1 METDIRS
8 SYMGLSLTSP
18 IVAGS
23 SGVTGS
29 IDTIRRLEDAGA
41 GAVVLK
47 SLFEEE
53 IVAELDGTRVSMER
67 PGFTFPETAEM
78 EDYIDEDDGM
88 TSYLKLVQDA
98 KERVDI
104 PVIAS
109 VNCFSAGRWTSFAE
123 LVERAGVDGLELNV
137 FLMPSDTHAADV
149 RAFEQ
154 TYFDIVQAVQDQIQI
169 PVAVKVSYHFTLLA
183 RTLKA
188 LSETGVSGLVLFNRF
203 FNPDF
208 DLDSLEIIP
217 ANVLSSPDLLHLS
230 LRWVAIM
237 RGVVSCDIA
246 ASTGVHDGDAVIK
259 QILAGANAVQV
270 ASVLYNSGP
279 DVVTAMNNRLTA
291 WMRDHEYTELTQF
304 RGRLSQAQVADPA
317 AFDRVQFVRNYRGFS
332 AGV

>member
-1 METDIRS
+1 MEIDIRS
-8 SYMGLSLTSP
+8 SYMGLPLTSP

-78 EDYIDEDDGM
+78 EEYIDEDDGM

-98 KERVDI
+98 KEQVDI

-123 LVERAGVDGLELNV
+123 LVQRAGADGLELNV

-149 RAFEQ
+149 RVFEQ

-188 LSETGVSGLVLFNRF
+188 LSETGVSALVLFNRF

-217 ANVLSSPDLLHLS
+217 ANVLSSPELLHLS

-279 DVVTAMNNRLTA
+279 DVVSAMNDRLTS

>member
-1 METDIRS
+1 
-8 SYMGLSLTSP
+8 MGLPLTSP

-23 SGVTGS
+23 CGVTGS
-29 IDTIRRLEDAGA
+29 IDNIRRLEDAGA

-53 IVAELDGTRVSMER
+53 IVAELDGRRASMER

-78 EDYIDEDDGM
+78 EGFIDEEDGM
-88 TSYLKLVQDA
+88 TTYLKLVHDA
-98 KERVDI
+98 KQRVGI

-109 VNCFSAGRWTSFAE
+109 VNCVSAGRWTSFAE
-123 LVERAGVDGLELNV
+123 LVERAGADALELNV
-137 FLMPSDTHAADV
+137 FLMPSDTHTTDA
-149 RAFEQ
+149 RAVEQ
-154 TYFDIVQAVQDQIQI
+154 VYFDIVQAVQDQIQI

-183 RTLKA
+183 SMLRA
-188 LSETGVSGLVLFNRF
+188 LSETGISGLVLFNRF

-208 DLDSLEIIP
+208 DLDSLEIVP
-217 ANVLSSPDLLHLS
+217 ANVLSSPELLHLS

-237 RGVVSCDIA
+237 RGVVGCDIA

-270 ASVLYNSGP
+270 ASVLYRSGP
-279 DVVTAMNNRLTA
+279 EVIRGMNDRLEL
-291 WMRDHEYTELTQF
+291 WMQEHEYGQLEQF

-332 AGV
+332 AEV